1 MTATKYNPRV
11 LVIEDEA
18 DLREALVSYL
28 HLEGFSVH
36 GAASLAATQ
45 TAMAAHDYDVLLL
58 DLGLPDGDGLGWLQ
72 TRQDLRDK
80 GVIIATARGDDV
92 SRISGL
98 RAGADAYLVKPAL
111 PEEIALLIRNLMR
124 RLRGDAPQTWWLDKI
139 RWQLTA
145 PGGQPIKLTHSEHLI
160 LLRLAERCGEAISR
174 QDLAICLGHNPEHYD
189 YRRMEVMVR
198 RLRNKVKQELD
209 VSLPLD
215 TAHRQGYA
223 FTASM
228 ELM

>member
-1 MTATKYNPRV
+1 MNATKHKPRV

-36 GAASLAATQ
+36 GVASLAATQ
-45 TAMAAHDYDVLLL
+45 TAMAAQDYDVLLL
-58 DLGLPDGDGLGWLQ
+58 DLGLPDGDGLDWLK

-80 GVIIATARGDDV
+80 GVIITTARGDDI
-92 SRISGL
+92 SRIGGV

-111 PEEIALLIRNLMR
+111 PEEIALMIQNLMR
-124 RLRGDAPQTWWLDKI
+124 RLRSDVPPTWWLDKT

-160 LLRLAERCGEAISR
+160 LVRLAQPCGQAVSR

-198 RLRNKVKQELD
+198 RLRNKVKQELG

-215 TAHRQGYA
+215 TAHRHGYA

-228 ELM
+228 ELI